1 MQLCVRL
8 LQALD
13 SGAGRGAFMGF
24 RFFRRVRI
32 APGVHVNLS
41 KSGGSV
47 SIGPRGTALTVGT
60 SGVRATAGI
69 PGTGLYYTKQMSGRG
84 RGRQTSGSRPQV
96 PPSERITLGFME
108 RVFASP
114 GKLELVEGLKAL
126 VSGNESKALAH
137 LRNAT
142 EIADGAFLA
151 AFLAAKEGLTEEA
164 ERHLVTTGENI
175 GELGRQVGS
184 FGIDAAIPYSITPE
198 ITANICMDRVGWM
211 LLAAEVSQQAG
222 SSDRALYAVA
232 KTLDHVPDDPVV
244 RLSLVELLV
253 ETAAGGN
260 GCCRAAAAVVRELG
274 NEGAA
279 DGSGEA
285 VHELAGDLEEGR
297 DRVYRRVVELTQD
310 ISNLSPIHG
319 CLLLYRAK
327 AFRAMGLPKAARQTL
342 TNTLRRKKG
351 RPQQLMRALRYERA
365 LAYAE
370 SGQRAR
376 SRGDLELLFSSDPN
390 YEDVAQR
397 LGLA

>member
-1 MQLCVRL
+1 M
-8 LQALD
+8 
-13 SGAGRGAFMGF
+13 
-24 RFFRRVRI
+24 
-32 APGVHVNLS
+32 HVNLS

-47 SIGPRGTALTVGT
+47 SFGPRGTALTVGS

-69 PGTGLYYTKQMSGRG
+69 PGTGLYYTKKMSGRAQS
-84 RGRQTSGSRPQV
+84 RQTGGSRPQL
-96 PPSERITLGFME
+96 PPSDRITLGFME

-114 GKLELVEGLKAL
+114 DKLELVEGLKAL
-126 VSGNESKALAH
+126 VSGDESNALAH
-137 LRNAT
+137 LRKAT

-151 AFLAAKEGLTEEA
+151 AFLAAKQGFTEEA
-164 ERHLVTTGENI
+164 ERHLVKAGESI
-175 GELGRQVGS
+175 GELGREVRS
-184 FGIDAAIPYSITPE
+184 FGIDASIPCSITPE

-253 ETAAGGN
+253 ETAEGGN
-260 GCCRAAAAVVRELG
+260 NCCRAAGAVVRELG
-274 NEGAA
+274 NSGAA
-279 DGSGEA
+279 HGSGEA
-285 VHELAGDLEEGR
+285 VRELAGHLENGR
-297 DRVYRRVVELTQD
+297 DRVYKRVVELTQD

-319 CLLLYRAK
+319 CMLLYRAK
-327 AFRAMGLPKAARQTL
+327 ALRAMGLPKAARQIL
-342 TNTLRRKKG
+342 TNALRRKKG

-370 SGQRAR
+370 SGQRSR
-376 SRGDLELLFSSDPN
+376 SRGDLELLYASDPD